1 MRGGWRWCTRTRA
14 GRWVGSRRRCKAML
28 SLVADAIRDIPDLAA
43 RVFSALEGLQVR
55 LIAKVL
61 HDGV

>member
-1 MRGGWRWCTRTRA
+1 
-14 GRWVGSRRRCKAML
+14 ML

-61 HDGV
+61 RDGV